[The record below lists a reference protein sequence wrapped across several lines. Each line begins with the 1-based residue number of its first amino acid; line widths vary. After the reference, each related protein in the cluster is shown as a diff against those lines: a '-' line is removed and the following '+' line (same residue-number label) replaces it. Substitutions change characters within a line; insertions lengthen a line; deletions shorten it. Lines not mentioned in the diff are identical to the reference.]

1 MIVGICRL
9 SLFFSE
15 SGSLKAKR
23 HGLRKIRDRVRAKFN
38 VAVAEVAD
46 QDTWQRSKL
55 GLAVVGNDQ
64 RHVQSM
70 LDNIV
75 SFVDHMYVAQILDC
89 ETDLQNYG
97 DEDAPFSQDDGA
109 PFASDEDDFF
119 K

>member
-23 HGLRKIRDRVRAKFN
+23 HGLRKIIDRVRARFN

-55 GLAVVGNDQ
+55 GLVVVGNDV

-75 SFVDHMYVAQILDC
+75 SFVDQMYVAQILDC
-89 ETDLQNYG
+89 QMDLPNYG
-97 DEDAPFSQDDGA
+97 DDEAPFQQDD
-109 PFASDEDDFF
+109 DDFF
-119 K
+119 KQP

>member
-9 SLFFSE
+9 SLFFPE

-23 HGLRKIRDRVRAKFN
+23 HGLRKIIDRLRAKFN

-55 GLAVVGNDQ
+55 GLVVVGNDG

-70 LDNIV
+70 LDKIV
-75 SFVDHMYVAQILDC
+75 SFVDHMYVAQILGCDM
-89 ETDLQNYG
+89 DLQNYG
-97 DEDAPFSQDDGA
+97 DEEAPFQQG
-109 PFASDEDDFF
+109 EDDFF
-119 K
+119 NSR